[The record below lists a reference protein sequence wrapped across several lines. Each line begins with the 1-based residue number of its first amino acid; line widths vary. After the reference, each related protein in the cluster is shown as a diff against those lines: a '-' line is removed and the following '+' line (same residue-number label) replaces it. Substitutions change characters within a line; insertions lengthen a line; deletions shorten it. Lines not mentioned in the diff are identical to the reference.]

1 MVSVVE
7 EKSGSPA
14 SGTESTPMPIGGVD
28 GDEGTLDVA
37 EVDGVNTRDVSLPR
51 LRCLEVMSHE
61 ASSQAAAA
69 GGVVK
74 LAGGTGGMGGTGEK
88 ESRCE

>member
-1 MVSVVE
+1 
-7 EKSGSPA
+7 
-14 SGTESTPMPIGGVD
+14 MPIGGVD
-28 GDEGTLDVA
+28 GGEGTLDVA

-51 LRCLEVMSHE
+51 LRRLEVMSHE

-74 LAGGTGGMGGTGEK
+74 FAGGTGEK

>member
-7 EKSGSPA
+7 EKNGSPA

-28 GDEGTLDVA
+28 GGEGTLDVA

-51 LRCLEVMSHE
+51 LRRLEVMSHE

-74 LAGGTGGMGGTGEK
+74 FAGGTGEK

>member
-1 MVSVVE
+1 
-7 EKSGSPA
+7 
-14 SGTESTPMPIGGVD
+14 MPIGGID

-37 EVDGVNTRDVSLPR
+37 EVDGVNMRDVSLPR

-61 ASSQAAAA
+61 VSSHAAAA

-74 LAGGTGGMGGTGEK
+74 LAGGTGGTGSTGEK